1 MSDLAPARAGTRS
14 GWRRWLVPG
23 FLLVSLALNVFLVS
37 ALVGRYARDHG
48 PGPEGPIGFRGLTD
62 GLPQAARETVRDSFR
77 ARRGEIRQ
85 ERQELRAARRAVQE
99 ALAAD
104 PYDPDAARRAFGAL
118 REASGELARLAQD
131 SLVEAAGRLPAAQRR
146 ELLERRERA
155 PRPPRNRPD
164 GPPGPP
170 PGGRD

>member
-1 MSDLAPARAGTRS
+1 MSDLASPSTGWRA

-48 PGPEGPIGFRGLTD
+48 PGPGAPIGFRGLTD
-62 GLPQAARETVRDSFR
+62 GLPQEARETVRDSFR
-77 ARRGEIRQ
+77 ARRTEIRQ

-131 SLVEAAGRLPAAQRR
+131 SLVEAAGRLPASQRR
-146 ELLERRERA
+146 ELLDQRERP
-155 PRPPRNRPD
+155 PRPPRDRPD